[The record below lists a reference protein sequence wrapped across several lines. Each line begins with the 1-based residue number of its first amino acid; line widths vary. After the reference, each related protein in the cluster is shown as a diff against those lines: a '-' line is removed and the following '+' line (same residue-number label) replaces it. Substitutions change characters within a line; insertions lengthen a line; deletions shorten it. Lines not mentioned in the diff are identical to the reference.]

1 MKDYSATLAW
11 FYEQLPMYQRQG
23 GAAYRPGLEAMFALM
38 DYLGQPQKY
47 FPSIHIAGTN
57 GKGSTSHMMASV
69 LQEAGY
75 RVGLYTSPHLLD
87 FRERI
92 KLNGQMMPKAAVV
105 AFVQQHQAFFEANK
119 CSFFEM
125 TVAMAFAYFAAQ
137 KVDIAVIEVGLGGR
151 LDATNIIHPLLSVIT
166 NIGLDHTE
174 FLGTTLAEIAAEKA
188 GIIKTEVPVVV
199 GKKQKETTP
208 VFTAMAIQKKAPLYF
223 AETQGDIFESDLKG
237 NYQIE
242 NIRTVAKAV
251 EVLDLPKISKNIL
264 QNGLRHVVANTGLLG
279 RWQQVSTHPRV
290 VLDVVHN
297 KEGFEWVIQQLKTE
311 NYASLHLVMGFVA
324 GRDIRALFELLP
336 VEAQYYLS
344 TPKLP
349 RAYHLKALKI
359 HLDKVPHTLNY
370 FESLNAAYE
379 KANAKATP
387 DDLILICGSN
397 FTVAELLAFFQG
409 VEE

>member
-1 MKDYSATLAW
+1 MTHTYDY
-11 FYEQLPMYQRQG
+11 
-23 GAAYRPGLEAMFALM
+23 
-38 DYLGQPQKY
+38 
-47 FPSIHIAGTN
+47 
-57 GKGSTSHMMASV
+57 
-69 LQEAGY
+69 
-75 RVGLYTSPHLLD
+75 
-87 FRERI
+87 
-92 KLNGQMMPKAAVV
+92 
-105 AFVQQHQAFFEANK
+105 
-119 CSFFEM
+119 
-125 TVAMAFAYFAAQ
+125 
-137 KVDIAVIEVGLGGR
+137 
-151 LDATNIIHPLLSVIT
+151 
-166 NIGLDHTE
+166 
-174 FLGTTLAEIAAEKA
+174 LAEIAAEKA

-349 RAYHLKALKI
+349 RAYPLKALKI